1 MGKLDDESTTYT
13 EEVKILQEKHEQDLK
28 EAKSKIDEFAK
39 NNKKIEDKIKVS
51 DLELIDIN
59 AQTERYS
66 KSADQ

>member
-1 MGKLDDESTTYT
+1 MGKLDDESAAYT
-13 EEVKILQEKHEQDLK
+13 EEVKNLQEKHEKNLK
-28 EAKSKIDEFAK
+28 DVKAKIDEVAK
-39 NNKKIEDKIKVS
+39 DNKIIEDKIKKS